1 MPETKKSS
9 KGISP
14 KKLSDLKVVV
24 LCIAAATTFWI
35 LNALNKDD
43 YNTIVDFPI
52 EIVYNEEAYMPVKQ
66 LPSSIEIEI
75 NGNGWDLLRKY
86 FNINETPFQIDL
98 ENPASKDFILT
109 TDLKRS
115 LGDFL
120 SPTQLISV
128 LEDSIQ
134 FQIDQVQTVQLKPQ
148 LDSSSFSLAT
158 NFRLLGDIKF
168 QPSTIKVKGPSSI
181 LKAFEGTF
189 PVKMNREKINE
200 NINED
205 FELEIPKNLSS
216 MVSLTEE
223 QINVQFE
230 VVEFLPGNKRLKVKK
245 INFPRT
251 ATMENEEMTI
261 MMYYLVDERNLSDL
275 KELEFEAVLN
285 YSQRNKADST
295 ITVKVEPMPGYL
307 DQVRIEPSTIKLKY
321 E

>member
-1 MPETKKSS
+1 MPEIKKSS

-98 ENPASKDFILT
+98 ENPASKDYILT

-134 FQIDQVQTVQLKPQ
+134 YQIDQIQTVQLKPQ
-148 LDSSSFSLAT
+148 LDSNSYSLAN

-168 QPSTIKVKGPSSI
+168 EPSTIKVKGPSSV
-181 LKAFEGTF
+181 LKTFEGTF
-189 PVKMNREKINE
+189 PVKMNKDKINE
-200 NINED
+200 NVNQDI
-205 FELEIPKNLSS
+205 ELEIPKGLNSQ
-216 MVSLTEE
+216 VSLTEE
-223 QINVQFE
+223 EINVQFE

-261 MMYYLVDERNLSDL
+261 MMYYLVDERNLNDL

-285 YSQRNKADST
+285 YSQRNKEDST

-307 DQVRIEPSTIKLKY
+307 DQVRIEPATIKLKY